1 MALAADSAGAQ
12 KGPSTVSNS
21 RIIDV
26 NGGDSD
32 DSESDD
38 LYGSYPPNNAHS
50 NPKPLVPTP
59 VLDLAKSVK
68 GMYRILDLITEQGSG
83 GLGEKHSPS
92 LHLRSSFSTKLIKS
106 LSRKTPCENLSM
118 LSVPAHTLH

>member
-26 NGGDSD
+26 NGDDSD

-38 LYGSYPPNNAHS
+38 LYGSYAPNYAHS
-50 NPKPLVPTP
+50 NPKPLVPAP

-68 GMYRILDLITEQGSG
+68 GMYRILDLINEQGSG
-83 GLGEKHSPS
+83 GLGETHSPS
-92 LHLRSSFSTKLIKS
+92 LHLRCSFSTS
-106 LSRKTPCENLSM
+106 
-118 LSVPAHTLH
+118 